1 MSQEDV
7 GVAPDIVACTL
18 QLESMQVYAS
28 IDPGANHSFITYRIV
43 DKLHVFPSEL
53 NVGIMTSTPLG
64 EYIYIDNVY
73 RVKTIYRKVRIEGRF
88 NTFEVIR
95 L

>member
-1 MSQEDV
+1 M

-28 IDPGANHSFITYRIV
+28 IDPRANHSFITYRIV
-43 DKLHVFPSEL
+43 DKLHVLPSKL
-53 NVGIMTSTPLG
+53 NMGVTVGTPLG
-64 EYIYIDNVY
+64 ECIDIDNVY
-73 RVKTIYRKVRIEGRF
+73 RGVKLYIEG
-88 NTFEVIR
+88 

>member
-1 MSQEDV
+1 V

-28 IDPGANHSFITYRIV
+28 IDPRANHSFITYRIV
-43 DKLHVFPSEL
+43 DKLHVLPSKL
-53 NVGIMTSTPLG
+53 NMGVTVGTPLG
-64 EYIYIDNVY
+64 ECIDIDNVY
-73 RVKTIYRKVRIEGRF
+73 RGVKLYIEG
-88 NTFEVIR
+88 